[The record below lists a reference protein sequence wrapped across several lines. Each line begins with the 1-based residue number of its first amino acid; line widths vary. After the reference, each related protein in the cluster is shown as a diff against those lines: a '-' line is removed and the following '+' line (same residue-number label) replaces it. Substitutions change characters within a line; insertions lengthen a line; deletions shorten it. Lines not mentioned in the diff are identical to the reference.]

1 MAHSS
6 QVNDLGES
14 SGPHARKRAR
24 NRKKLTQA
32 YLATF
37 WMQRAASR
45 SHFNTKTKYLNPN
58 CLAASA
64 VARML
69 QRSVMAVTRTALS
82 AKRQTRPQIY
92 QPISPS

>member
-37 WMQRAASR
+37 WMQRAAPR
-45 SHFNTKTKYLNPN
+45 SHFNTKTKYLPLFVFELN
-58 CLAASA
+58 LITGFWT
-64 VARML
+64 V
-69 QRSVMAVTRTALS
+69 
-82 AKRQTRPQIY
+82 I
-92 QPISPS
+92 